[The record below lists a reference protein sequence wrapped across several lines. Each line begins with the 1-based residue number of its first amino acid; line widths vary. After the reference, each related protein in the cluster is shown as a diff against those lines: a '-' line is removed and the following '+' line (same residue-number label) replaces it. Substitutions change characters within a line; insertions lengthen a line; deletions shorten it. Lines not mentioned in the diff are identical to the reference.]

1 MATHSSIL
9 AWEIQWTDEPDG
21 LYSPWGRKRVRCD
34 LATKTR
40 VMVLAVPGFP
50 SSSAGK
56 EFACNAGDL
65 V

>member
-1 MATHSSIL
+1 M
-9 AWEIQWTDEPDG
+9 G
-21 LYSPWGRKRVRCD
+21 YSPWDRKRVRYD
-34 LATKTR
+34 LATKTIR
-40 VMVLAVPGFP
+40 VMVLAVTGLP